1 MEFEK
6 RGTGFGAVMATGL
19 TAAIAA
25 VEKEVI
31 RFVAATTAEEEEL
44 DDDDEFWVSVVG
56 LLLLGLML

>member
-6 RGTGFGAVMATGL
+6 RGTGFGAVMAIGL
-19 TAAIAA
+19 TAA

-44 DDDDEFWVSVVG
+44 DDDEFWVSVVG

>member
-6 RGTGFGAVMATGL
+6 RGTGFGAVMAIGL

-44 DDDDEFWVSVVG
+44 DDEFWVSVVG

>member
-1 MEFEK
+1 
-6 RGTGFGAVMATGL
+6 MAIGL
-19 TAAIAA
+19 TAA

>member
-1 MEFEK
+1 
-6 RGTGFGAVMATGL
+6 MAIGL

-44 DDDDEFWVSVVG
+44 DDDDGDDDDEFWVSVVG